1 MCSTDLPVATLLN
14 VNVHWLAIVIDTS
27 EEVESSESSEKE
39 EEALREL
46 ELRLEKLIG
55 TSMDERDFLQNVMDL
70 RKMEV
75 RIEVML
81 EEFIPNHVTYED

>member
-1 MCSTDLPVATLLN
+1 MQYRSVATLH
-14 VNVHWLAIVIDTS
+14 NVHWLAIVIDTS
-27 EEVESSESSEKE
+27 EEVESSENSEKE
-39 EEALREL
+39 EEDLREL
-46 ELRLEKLIG
+46 EIRLKKLIG
-55 TSMDERDFLQNVMDL
+55 TRMDERDFQQNVMNL